1 MLGEVVMKGEFI
13 RRPLVLLAILLTV
26 ISFFITSE
34 VQKKRKDIKL
44 EIKDKEVVLNI
55 EVKEFYTKVSTKNY
69 FLYFRKLQK
78 DRINIG
84 DVLEFSGT
92 TKSDVINSGEED
104 EFNFYRYVRS
114 CGKKEAVDVTSCKR
128 VGRSNFF
135 TIVGR
140 LKSYCRDTNRYL
152 YREESS
158 ILNSLVIGDKSD
170 LDEKMME
177 RFRRAGTSHILA
189 ISGLHMDIIFGAVMF
204 IVGNVMKKSRL
215 FFVSALIIFY
225 WMVSGFAISALRAII
240 MVFVLNF
247 SSLIYKR
254 NDGLSTLALA
264 YLCIVSTN
272 IWAIYNVG
280 LQLSFAAC
288 LSAILFTS
296 RIKKILKSTVLSL
309 SISCNILVLPL
320 VVYYFKGSSIV
331 FALGNIFTVPFIG
344 TVMMLDI
351 ISLFLFKLS
360 LTLASVVSFFAKILL
375 KIIMWFNTWTGD
387 FSFSYIN
394 FRSLGLKFIFIYYI
408 IIFTIVIYVYRKNLR
423 ESFNG
428 VQRFYARDNE

>member
-1 MLGEVVMKGEFI
+1 MKGEYL
-13 RRPLVLLAILLTV
+13 RRPLVFLAIILTA
-26 ISFFITSE
+26 ISLFLTSHC
-34 VQKKRKDIKL
+34 QKKRNDIKL
-44 EIKDKEVVLNI
+44 EINDKEVVINI
-55 EVKEFYTKVSTKNY
+55 ENKEFYTKVSTRNY
-69 FLYFRKLQK
+69 FLYFRKLQN
-78 DRINIG
+78 DRVKIG
-84 DVLEFSGT
+84 DILEFSGT
-92 TKSDVINSGEED
+92 TKSDIINSGEED

-114 CGKKEAVDVTSCKR
+114 CGKKEAIDVTRCKKVGSNSFYTF
-128 VGRSNFF
+128 VGR
-135 TIVGR
+135 V
-140 LKSYCRDTNRYL
+140 KSFCRDANRFL

-170 LDEKMME
+170 LDEKILD

-189 ISGLHMDIIFGAVMF
+189 ISGLHMDIIFGVAMF
-204 IVGNVMKKSRL
+204 LVGNVMKKSRL
-215 FFVSALIIFY
+215 FIVSALIVFY

-264 YLCIVSTN
+264 YLCIVSSN

-296 RIKKILKSTVLSL
+296 MIQNYLKSTVISL

-320 VVYYFKGSSIV
+320 VVYYFKGTSIV

-344 TVMMLDI
+344 TVMILDLF
-351 ISLFLFKLS
+351 SLILFKIS
-360 LTLASVVSFFAKILL
+360 ITLAAIVAFFAKSILIL
-375 KIIMWFNTWTGD
+375 IMWFNTWTGD

-394 FRSLGLKFIFIYYI
+394 FRLLGLKFLMIYYI
-408 IIFTIVIYVYRKNLR
+408 IIFAIVIYVYRKDLR

-428 VQRFYARDNE
+428 VQRFYARDHK